1 MSSLVNDAGWIS
13 YSQGSDG
20 LVCSSNEIRFQPQRH
35 RIAALIRF
43 DVNCRFDFRAHSA
56 AAARAASDPLC
67 TAPTQSSTP
76 TGKPGSGRTVGGDL
90 RQQPITDPNA
100 PWAEPPSLVTSQSLI
115 PKHRGRDLPLSST
128 ANTWWVDNGAM
139 GVFRVYL

>member
-20 LVCSSNEIRFQPQRH
+20 LVCSSNEIRFQTQRH

-56 AAARAASDPLC
+56 AAARAAMHSHTHRCTHILTQTHRCKHTHIHRCTHTHTNSD
-67 TAPTQSSTP
+67 THKHSQNTHTNTHRHTQMHTP
-76 TGKPGSGRTVGGDL
+76 THTHTHTR
-90 RQQPITDPNA
+90 IHTDPH
-100 PWAEPPSLVTSQSLI
+100 T
-115 PKHRGRDLPLSST
+115 
-128 ANTWWVDNGAM
+128 NT
-139 GVFRVYL
+139 